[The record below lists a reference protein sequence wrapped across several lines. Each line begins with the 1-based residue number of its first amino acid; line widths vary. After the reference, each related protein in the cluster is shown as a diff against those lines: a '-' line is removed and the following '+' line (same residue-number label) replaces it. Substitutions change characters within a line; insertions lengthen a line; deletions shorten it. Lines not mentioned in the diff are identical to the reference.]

1 MLFVVIDDSLPR
13 SVDGEDQGNIT
24 SLAISASADTGLD
37 ESAHAAV
44 RAELLAAE
52 CTAPEYAF

>member
-1 MLFVVIDDSLPR
+1 MLFVVIDVSLPR

-37 ESAHAAV
+37 ESAAV
-44 RAELLAAE
+44 RAEQLAAE
-52 CTAPEYAF
+52 CTAPEYAS